1 MKAGYVFFLAITLF
15 ALTTQTVPGQ
25 NDFKIKQRMTV
36 AGQSFDSSVMVKGSR
51 QRHESDATGTQSIS
65 IMQCDLKRSV
75 DVSDAEKKYFV
86 TPMDTPLPSES
97 AKRVSTTTTRQPV
110 RSGGVVTQ
118 TIELIDTGERKQ
130 MFGLTARH
138 MKTITTIESSPDA
151 CRKGS
156 QRIETDGWYADL
168 TFGITCHND
177 RPMSEP
183 VGIGGGGCR
192 DKMNVVRKGSAKLGF
207 PLLQTTKIGMG
218 GGDDKGAMT
227 STMKTEVLELSKT
240 TLPAALF
247 DIPAGYAEASSRQE
261 LYRNAMQRQY
271 ARPTPAENS
280 SAVPMPGMTNVKR
293 PGVMRVGVMPVT
305 NSTARVL
312 ALDMY
317 RSHLV
322 SSLSI
327 GNVDAV
333 QIGSEADAGRLNCD
347 FILTTN
353 VKDLKQSAAS
363 KAGGILGN
371 VTGTS
376 NGGPA
381 KVESVVAYTLSKPGG
396 GPLLTSESTAK
407 VEGDD
412 ASVIASLATEVQ
424 NVRSFVA
431 KGR

>member
-1 MKAGYVFFLAITLF
+1 MKAGYVFILAIAVLV
-15 ALTTQTVPGQ
+15 LTTNSSFGQ
-25 NDFKIKQRMTV
+25 DDFKIKQRMTM
-36 AGQSFDSSVMVKGSR
+36 AGQSFDSTVMVKGLR
-51 QRHESDATGTQSIS
+51 QRHESNATGTQSVS
-65 IMQCDLKRSV
+65 IMQCDLKRTV
-75 DVSDAEKKYFV
+75 DVSDAERKYFV
-86 TPMDTPLPSES
+86 TPMDTPLPSEP
-97 AKRVSTTTTRQPV
+97 AKRISTTTSRQPV
-110 RSGGVVTQ
+110 KAGGTVTQ

-138 MKTITTIESSPDA
+138 IKTITTLESSPDA

-156 QRIETDGWYADL
+156 QRIETDGWYVDL
-168 TFGITCHND
+168 SSGPACQND
-177 RPMSEP
+177 RPMSTP
-183 VGIGGGGCR
+183 AGVDGGGCK
-192 DKMNVVRKGSAKLGF
+192 DKMNVVRKGTAKLGY
-207 PLLQTTKIGMG
+207 PLIQTTKIGMG
-218 GGDDKGAMT
+218 AGDDKGAMT
-227 STMKTEVLELSKT
+227 STITTEVLELSKAA
-240 TLPAALF
+240 LPAALF
-247 DIPAGYAEASSRQE
+247 DIPAGYAAAATRQE
-261 LYRNAMQRQY
+261 LYGNAMQRQY

-280 SAVPMPGMTNVKR
+280 AASPMPGMTNVKR

-305 NSTARVL
+305 NSTARSL

-322 SSLSI
+322 SSLSG

-333 QIGSEADAGRLNCD
+333 QINSDADASRLSCD

-363 KAGGILGN
+363 KAGGIPGN